1 MFTDVGVD
9 GAERVVQQVDV
20 PVLVDG
26 ARQGYP
32 LLLTP
37 GQVDALKTHRSTT
50 SGSQP
55 VASMDFTT
63 KCLWRCLCFLKS
75 T

>member
-1 MFTDVGVD
+1 MYLIFEHSLRSDDALEQVFTYVGVD

-50 SGSQP
+50 
-55 VASMDFTT
+55 
-63 KCLWRCLCFLKS
+63 
-75 T
+75 